1 MKLKDRITKGYDAEM
16 SVDERVWRDLT
27 DEQRLALLDHELSHI
42 DTIDIPEK
50 QLKELRG
57 DDPNAVSWKTDDIGR
72 PRLRSVPG
80 DWNTGDGFTQ
90 VVARHGIHAV
100 EYRNIAHAKASAD
113 QARAAG
119 EADRAGDAEAA
130 A

>member
-1 MKLKDRITKGYDAEM
+1 MQGLCVALDHRGLDVGNGHYGHEVTA
-16 SVDERVWRDLT
+16 
-27 DEQRLALLDHELSHI
+27 RLALLDHELCHI
-42 DTIDIPEK
+42 DTIDVPEK

-80 DWNTGDGFTQ
+80 NWNTGDGFTQ
-90 VVARHGIHAV
+90 VVARHGVHAI

-113 QARAAG
+113 AARI
-119 EADRAGDAEAA
+119 AGDADRVGEAA